1 MPRTADLTKPSGE
14 VWGPYPSTAEMP
26 NVAGAAVQTDQLT
39 KGDFVTV
46 SSGADLEVYSCTNPA
61 KGAATYAEI
70 PFAGGSISS
79 LSLSST
85 LAVTGTSTL
94 TGGVVATAP
103 LKIWNHVPVG
113 ALAERG
119 TDAAATAGTIYYAEI
134 HIPTNKTITA
144 IAALNGTTV
153 GTDKVIYGL
162 YSEAG
167 VLLRSTA
174 LAGTLGAGSDV
185 YQRIA
190 LTSTYA
196 AVGPRKYLVAA
207 QVEGT
212 THCLQFHTT
221 LGPLPVTGSQAGVF
235 GTMATISS
243 VATTHTDAVGP
254 MVYLD

>member
-1 MPRTADLTKPSGE
+1 MPRTADPTKPSGE
-14 VWGPYPSTAEMP
+14 HWGPYPSTAELP
-26 NVAGAAVQTDQLT
+26 NVAGAAVQTDHLSM
-39 KGDFVTV
+39 GDFAVTV
-46 SSGADLEVYSCTNPA
+46 SGATLEVYSCSKPA
-61 KGAATYAEI
+61 KGAATWVEVPI
-70 PFAGGSISS
+70 AGGGISS

-94 TGGVVATAP
+94 TGGIVAGYG
-103 LKIWNHVPVG
+103 LKVWNHVPLG
-113 ALAERG
+113 ALNTRG

-134 HIPTNKTITA
+134 FLPANKTITA

-196 AVGPRKYLVAA
+196 AVGPARYLVAA

>member
-1 MPRTADLTKPSGE
+1 MPRTADLTKPSGA
-14 VWGPYPSTAEMP
+14 VWGPYPSTAERP
-26 NVAGAAVQTDQLT
+26 NVAGSATQTDHLSM
-39 KGDFVTV
+39 GDLVTV
-46 SSGADLEVYSCTNPA
+46 VSGADVEVYACTKPA
-61 KGAATYAEI
+61 LGAATYSEV
-70 PFAGGSISS
+70 PLAGGAISS

-94 TGGVVATAP
+94 TGGIVATAP
-103 LKIWNHVPVG
+103 LKVWNHVPLG
-113 ALAERG
+113 ALNTRG
-119 TDAAATAGTIYYAEI
+119 TDAARTAGTIYYAEI
-134 HIPTNKTITA
+134 AVPSNKSIAA
-144 IAALNGTTV
+144 IACLNGTTV

-190 LTSTYA
+190 LTSAYS
-196 AVGPRKYLVAA
+196 AVGPAKYLVGV
-207 QVEGT
+207 QIEGT
-212 THCLQFHTT
+212 THCIQCHTT
-221 LGPLPVTGSQAGVF
+221 LGPLPITGSQAGVF

-243 VATTHTDAVGP
+243 VATTHTDNVGP